1 MNPFRKLTALA
12 AVAIGITLSGGVA
25 AQAFPSK
32 PVRLIVNLAAGGPA
46 DVMAR
51 VFADYLQPR
60 IGQPVVVE
68 PLAGANGV
76 IGAHAVARAAPDGH
90 TILFTTENVITISP
104 TIQSR
109 LPFNPQT
116 GLEPFSLMG
125 SFEQV
130 LVVNPDKGVRS
141 LSQLVAKAKAQPLSY
156 ASAGTGSPG
165 HLAFLA
171 FAQRAGVTA
180 THLPYKGAAPAVN
193 DMLSGLV
200 DVGFLVGAG
209 VRPHLQS
216 GKLIALA
223 TSGKERSP
231 EMPQVPT
238 LGESAY
244 PGFEV
249 SFAYF
254 GMLPAGA
261 PEQVKNFWQKQF
273 REMLTDPK
281 VVERM
286 KATDTR
292 VINGDGASAR
302 AWIEQSTSRWKTA
315 LVDLKLE

>member
-1 MNPFRKLTALA
+1 MKTLRRLATLATLT
-12 AVAIGITLSGGVA
+12 IGITASAVVS

-32 PVRLIVNLAAGGPA
+32 PVRLVVNLAAGGPA

-90 TILFTTENVITISP
+90 TLLFTTENVITISP

-130 LVVNPDKGVRS
+130 LVVNPDKGVRT
-141 LSQLVAKAKAQPLSY
+141 LPQLVAKAKAQPLSY
-156 ASAGTGSPG
+156 GSAGTGSPG
-165 HLAFLA
+165 HLSFLA

-180 THLPYKGAAPAVN
+180 THLPYKGAAPAIN
-193 DMLSGLV
+193 DMLAGLL
-200 DVGFLVGAG
+200 DVGFLVVAGA
-209 VRPHLQS
+209 RPHLET

-231 EMPQVPT
+231 ELPQVPT
-238 LGESAY
+238 LGESGY
-244 PGFEV
+244 PGFEI

-261 PEQVKNFWQKQF
+261 PDQVKAFWSKQF
-273 REMLTDPK
+273 REMLADPK

-302 AWIEQSTSRWKTA
+302 AWIEQSTARWKTA
-315 LVDLKLE
+315 LAGLKLE